1 MNKLLPIVS
10 SLKITCACV
19 FWLFVLT
26 FWGTVA
32 QVGHGLYDAQERFF
46 YSWFFRPQ
54 YFLPLPGAQLTMWVL
69 FFNLMASAWTRFKG
83 MQDIRSWGLKLT
95 HFGILLYLAAA
106 FFTFI
111 STEESYL
118 NLQEGQGSNL
128 SSSYSQ
134 WEVAYWTDLGSTR
147 HVKAVDIGKVQ
158 AGQKMPFETGDFQL
172 KLVQYHPNCAAFTKA
187 LPPDGQQPLNGS
199 GITLLQPRPVI
210 KEKESNIAGGL
221 FELIAMGQT
230 QPLLLYGGEAA
241 PTPVV
246 INGQTYFMV
255 LQPKKYPLP
264 VTIQL
269 KEFRVEFYP
278 RTETAKSYEST
289 VIVLKDQIQRQTRIY
304 MNNPLTEKDYTL
316 FQASYATGPTGIR
329 SSTLAVVRNSARGWP
344 YVACFVVLAGLILHF
359 LVQAFVRKR
368 PS

>member
-1 MNKLLPIVS
+1 MNRSLSIVS

-69 FFNLMASAWTRFKG
+69 FFNLMASSCTRFKG

-118 NLQEGQGSNL
+118 NLQEGQGSNV

-158 AGQKMPFETGDFQL
+158 AGQKLPFETRDFQL
-172 KLVQYHPNCAAFTKA
+172 KLVQ
-187 LPPDGQQPLNGS
+187 
-199 GITLLQPRPVI
+199 LL
-210 KEKESNIAGGL
+210 
-221 FELIAMGQT
+221 F
-230 QPLLLYGGEAA
+230 
-241 PTPVV
+241 
-246 INGQTYFMV
+246 
-255 LQPKKYPLP
+255 
-264 VTIQL
+264 
-269 KEFRVEFYP
+269 
-278 RTETAKSYEST
+278 
-289 VIVLKDQIQRQTRIY
+289 
-304 MNNPLTEKDYTL
+304 
-316 FQASYATGPTGIR
+316 
-329 SSTLAVVRNSARGWP
+329 
-344 YVACFVVLAGLILHF
+344 
-359 LVQAFVRKR
+359 
-368 PS
+368 